1 MNNDHLILVHDVGTT
16 SSKSCLY
23 RLSDRLEVLATA
35 LEEYPLYVLDNGG
48 VEQDPNE
55 WWDAVCRGTQ
65 AVIRQAGVAPEAV
78 QGMAFCAQMQGF
90 IPVDAEGQALCR
102 AMSYMDTRGM
112 TQRKRYLQDGLM
124 KIEQMNAVKLLN
136 ALRITGGASAS
147 AKDPVWKYLWLRDEQ
162 PELFHA
168 MRYWMDVKDYLV
180 MRCTGKFTFG
190 YDSAHATF
198 LFDTRPGKLAWHE
211 GLCKTYD
218 VNPQHLPPVARAT
231 DQIGG
236 LTEAAA
242 QAMGLRV
249 GLPVFGGGGDL
260 SLISLGSGCL
270 QTNSVHVYIG
280 TSGWVCATVDQRM
293 TDINGMVAS
302 ILSAVPG
309 KYNYISEQETSG
321 RCLQWIRDHLALD
334 EIGIYLEQRTV
345 ADLEEEYR
353 SLYDYLGKVVEETAP
368 GANGVIF
375 TPWLHGNRS
384 PFEDPYA
391 RGMFFNLNLQTGKR
405 DLIRAVL
412 EGDAYHKRW
421 MLETVEKK
429 IPRRETLR
437 LVGGGGRSETWAQI
451 LADVT
456 GRVIEVTEHP
466 ENAGAAGA
474 ALVCGVGLGILR
486 FDDIPRIIRV
496 AKTFMLRPQYRA
508 MYDKQYAVYRQLH
521 KQNKTLFR
529 LLNAPDKQGNRFK
542 IERIR

>member
-1 MNNDHLILVHDVGTT
+1 MENPLILVHDVGTT

-23 RLSDRLEVLATA
+23 RIGDHLEIIETA
-35 LEEYPLYVLDNGG
+35 LEEYPLYVLENGG
-48 VEQDPNE
+48 IEQDPDE
-55 WWDAVCRGTQ
+55 WWAAVCRGTHTVLERAQ
-65 AVIRQAGVAPEAV
+65 VAPETV

-90 IPVDAEGQALCR
+90 IPVDASGNALCR
-102 AMSYMDTRGM
+102 AMSYMDTRG
-112 TQRKRYLQDGLM
+112 TAQRKHYLQDGLIQ
-124 KIEQMNAVKLLN
+124 IEHMNALKLLN

-147 AKDPVWKYLWLRDEQ
+147 AKDPMWKYLWLHDNQ
-162 PELFHA
+162 PELFRA
-168 MRYWMDVKDYLV
+168 MRYWMDVKDYMV

-190 YDSAHATF
+190 FDTAHATF
-198 LFDTRPGKLAWHE
+198 LFDTRPNKLVWHH
-211 GLCKTYD
+211 GLCRTYD
-218 VNPQHLPPVARAT
+218 VNPDHLPPVIHAT
-231 DQIGG
+231 DQVGG
-236 LTEAAA
+236 LTEKAA
-242 QAMGLRV
+242 QALGLPV

-260 SLISLGSGCL
+260 SSISLGAGSVEA
-270 QTNSVHVYIG
+270 NSTHIYIG
-280 TSGWVCATVDQRM
+280 TSGWVCAIVDRRM
-293 TDINGMVAS
+293 TDIDGMVAS
-302 ILSAVPG
+302 ILSAVSG

-334 EIGIYLEQRTV
+334 EIGIYLEQRTI

-353 SLYDYLGKVVEETAP
+353 TLYAYLGKVVDETPP

-429 IPRRETLR
+429 VPRRETVR
-437 LVGGGGRSETWAQI
+437 FVGGGARSDTWAQI

-456 GRVIEVTEHP
+456 GRTIEVIDRP

-474 ALVCGVGLGILR
+474 ALICGVGLGAIQ
-486 FDDIPRIIRV
+486 FDDIPRIVHV
-496 AKTFMLRPQYRA
+496 AKTFTPRSQFKAL
-508 MYDKQYAVYRQLH
+508 YDKHYAVYRKLH
-521 KQNKTLFR
+521 KQNKALFR
-529 LLNAPDKQGNRFK
+529 QLNAANP
-542 IERIR
+542 